1 MSINISI
8 QNGRMT
14 EKELSEHW
22 GVKRNTLQKWRSAG
36 TGPIYMK
43 IGGKVIYPLEAIK
56 EYEKSR
62 MYYAADDKVYKDK

>member
-1 MSINISI
+1 MTINVSI

-22 GVKRNTLQKWRSAG
+22 GIKRNTLQKWRSLG
-36 TGPIYMK
+36 TGPIYVK
-43 IGGKVIYPLEAIK
+43 LGGKVVYPLEAIR

-62 MYYAADDKVYKDK
+62 TFIESSERVFQDK

>member
-1 MSINISI
+1 MTINVSI

-22 GVKRNTLQKWRSAG
+22 GIKRNTLQKWRSLG
-36 TGPIYMK
+36 TGPIYVK
-43 IGGKVIYPLEAIK
+43 LGGKVVYPLEAIR

-62 MYYAADDKVYKDK
+62 TFIAASERVFQDK